1 MNVSC
6 PSCATVYRVDPAKVP
21 PAGVRARCQI
31 CAAVFPVRR
40 SSEVEGAPR
49 PVATSVP
56 TAPLAASPRITA
68 PAQMPAIEE
77 HLAPPP
83 PMPVVSTPAVEVPA
97 ESAPEPQ
104 RATEPRLPPPA
115 GRPMVGAPPM
125 PSVRPTV
132 AGRPAA
138 PVSAAPP
145 VVRPTIQGGAAVSAP
160 VAPPS
165 RPMPPSSTPAAAP
178 PRPANPFLNQDP
190 GQKARRLARALV
202 SDLAVYFPDRRKKA
216 LASGTLKQEFE
227 EEIRKSWE
235 EYTDQVG
242 KELADASSHFNDALN
257 EILAGGQKI
266 F

>member
-6 PSCATVYRVDPAKVP
+6 PTCATVYRVDPAKVP

-40 SSEVEGAPR
+40 GAESEEVAR
-49 PVATSVP
+49 PVAASVS
-56 TAPLAASPRITA
+56 ASPLAPPPRITA
-68 PAQMPAIEE
+68 PAQLPAIEE
-77 HLAPPP
+77 PPAAALPAPFDIAP
-83 PMPVVSTPAVEVPA
+83 TA
-97 ESAPEPQ
+97 APEPI
-104 RATEPRLPPPA
+104 RPTEPRLPPPA
-115 GRPMVGAPPM
+115 AARPMIGGPPAPA
-125 PSVRPTV
+125 VRPTV
-132 AGRPAA
+132 PSRPAS
-138 PVSAAPP
+138 PGGVAPP
-145 VVRPTIQGGAAVSAP
+145 VVRPTVATPPAAAAP
-160 VAPPS
+160 AAPPS
-165 RPMPPSSTPAAAP
+165 RPMPPSSSPAAGAG
-178 PRPANPFLNQDP
+178 RPANPFLNQDP

-242 KELADASSHFNDALN
+242 KDLADASTHFNDALN

>member
-21 PAGVRARCQI
+21 PVGVRARCQV

-40 SSEVEGAPR
+40 SAEVEEAPR
-49 PVATSVP
+49 PVAMSVP
-56 TAPLAASPRITA
+56 AAPLAPPPRITA
-68 PAQMPAIEE
+68 PAQMPAVEE
-77 HLAPPP
+77 PPLPRPAP
-83 PMPVVSTPAVEVPA
+83 
-97 ESAPEPQ
+97 APEPEPAAEPVPEVP

-115 GRPMVGAPPM
+115 GRPVMAAPALPPVRPNVPPRPAPPAS
-125 PSVRPTV
+125 P
-132 AGRPAA
+132 
-138 PVSAAPP
+138 APP
-145 VVRPTIQGGAAVSAP
+145 FVRPTIANPPA
-160 VAPPS
+160 APPPA
-165 RPMPPSSTPAAAP
+165 RPMAPASTPAAAP
-178 PRPANPFLNQDP
+178 GRPANPFLNQDP

-242 KELADASSHFNDALN
+242 KDLADASSHFNDALN

>member
-21 PAGVRARCQI
+21 PAGVRARCQV
-31 CAAVFPVRR
+31 CAAVFPIRR
-40 SSEVEGAPR
+40 GAESEEVAR
-49 PVATSVP
+49 PVAASVSA
-56 TAPLAASPRITA
+56 TPLAPPPRITA
-68 PAQMPAIEE
+68 PAQLPALEE
-77 HLAPPP
+77 PPGAAPFDIVPTAVP
-83 PMPVVSTPAVEVPA
+83 ETPRP
-97 ESAPEPQ
+97 
-104 RATEPRLPPPA
+104 TEARLPPPA
-115 GRPMVGAPPM
+115 AARPMLGGPPAPA
-125 PSVRPTV
+125 VRPTV

-138 PVSAAPP
+138 PAGAVPPAVRPAVSSPPAAP
-145 VVRPTIQGGAAVSAP
+145 AP
-160 VAPPS
+160 LAPPS
-165 RPMPPSSTPAAAP
+165 RPMPPSSAAAAG
-178 PRPANPFLNQDP
+178 RPANPFLNQDP

-242 KELADASSHFNDALN
+242 KDLADASTHFNDALN